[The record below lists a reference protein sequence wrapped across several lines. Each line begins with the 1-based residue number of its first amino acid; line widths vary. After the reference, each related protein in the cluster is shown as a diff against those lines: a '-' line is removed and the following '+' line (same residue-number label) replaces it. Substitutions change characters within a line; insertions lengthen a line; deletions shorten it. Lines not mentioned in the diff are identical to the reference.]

1 MASNEWCMSGGGVVS
16 LSGRA
21 FVAHTSPLYMPSFAN
36 IRASTTYPL
45 VSLIGIALHQ
55 ILGIIDFVFNGDLVQ
70 SFFMIL
76 HFTIAFTSCIVTFA
90 LPYQHCN
97 THK

>member
-1 MASNEWCMSGGGVVS
+1 MVHGVGLLVHSGH
-16 LSGRA
+16 A

-36 IRASTTYPL
+36 IGASTTYPL
-45 VSLIGIALHQ
+45 VSLIRIALHQ
-55 ILGIIDFVFNGDLVQ
+55 ILGIIDFVFNGKLVQ
-70 SFFMIL
+70 SFFTIL